1 MRKARNIFCLVL
13 LLLTFSSCCETVVY
27 YGQKVRINEDDLY
40 LASRAIEDVSD
51 ITMFKNLKR
60 LNLDNNWIKD
70 ISPVFS
76 CTELQYLRL
85 ESNRIDNITGIDK
98 LNNLEVLCMS
108 NNSIVDISQLS
119 SLRRLKALNISDNK
133 INDISALS
141 NLSNLTALYMIR
153 NPIEDHSPLKPLKN
167 LEALS
172 IDGSGDLSCVS
183 NSKNL
188 KQLCIGENVSDISAV
203 SNFKN
208 LERLELSSATVTNYS
223 GVSSLKNLKYL
234 ILKNTTYSEELKN
247 QIMGLENLEEITI
260 TCAGMEV
267 FELPPSVKKLK
278 LIDFPPGDDSQFAK
292 LVHLEKLEFEF
303 SEEVSRWRVPNIR
316 EIMPWCYVYGG

>member
-1 MRKARNIFCLVL
+1 M
-13 LLLTFSSCCETVVY
+13 
-27 YGQKVRINEDDLY
+27 RINEDDLY

-51 ITMFKNLKR
+51 IAMFKNLKR
-60 LNLDNNWIKD
+60 LNLNNNPIRD
-70 ISPVFS
+70 VSPIFS
-76 CTELQYLRL
+76 CTALQILRL
-85 ESNRIDNITGIDK
+85 NSTGIDDISGINN
-98 LNNLEVLCMS
+98 LNNLEWLYIS

-119 SLRRLKALNISDNK
+119 SLRQLKILNISDNR
-133 INDISALS
+133 INDISTLS
-141 NLSNLTALYMIR
+141 NLSNLTNLYMIH
-153 NPIEDHSPLKPLKN
+153 NPIEDYSPLKSLKN

-188 KQLCIGENVSDISAV
+188 EELCVGENVSDISAV

-208 LERLELSSATVTNYS
+208 LEKLELFSATVTNYS

-247 QIMGLENLEEITI
+247 QIMRLENLEEITI

-278 LIDFPPGDDSQFAK
+278 LVDFPPGDDSQFAK
-292 LVHLEKLEFEF
+292 LVHLEQLEFEF
-303 SEEVSRWRVPNIR
+303 SEEVSKWRVPNIR
-316 EIMPWCYVYGG
+316 EIMPWCDVYRKG